1 MAKALM
7 LFLFLT
13 FFRGC
18 DAQFTMTQPPS
29 VSAAIGETVKISCRR
44 SSGRIDDYDNSWY
57 QQKPGSAPKLLI
69 DADDLTASGISDRFS
84 GSLDSSA
91 NAAILTISSVQIEDE
106 ADYYCLSYDSS
117 LQYTMIQPHGEV
129 RQKPPCS
136 RSTLHRL
143 YLAGTPAEPPVT
155 SQVNESQEKVQVTEG
170 PKEWSSGS
178 LEVDGRRTELQGA
191 GGGEAGCDAQFT
203 MTQPPSVSAAI
214 GETVKI
220 SCRRSSESI
229 DDYWNSWYQQ
239 KPSSAPK
246 LLIYR
251 NDDRESGISDRFSGS
266 LDSSANAAILTISSV
281 QIDDEADYY
290 CLSYDSSL
298 QYTMIQLHGEVRQ
311 KPPCSDLISFVSI
324 VNSYWYTS

>member
-1 MAKALM
+1 MTKSLM
-7 LFLFLT
+7 LFLFLA
-13 FFRGC
+13 FFG
-18 DAQFTMTQPPS
+18 
-29 VSAAIGETVKISCRR
+29 
-44 SSGRIDDYDNSWY
+44 
-57 QQKPGSAPKLLI
+57 
-69 DADDLTASGISDRFS
+69 
-84 GSLDSSA
+84 
-91 NAAILTISSVQIEDE
+91 
-106 ADYYCLSYDSS
+106 
-117 LQYTMIQPHGEV
+117 
-129 RQKPPCS
+129 
-136 RSTLHRL
+136 
-143 YLAGTPAEPPVT
+143 
-155 SQVNESQEKVQVTEG
+155 
-170 PKEWSSGS
+170 
-178 LEVDGRRTELQGA
+178 
-191 GGGEAGCDAQFT
+191 GCDAQFT

-298 QYTMIQLHGEVRQ
+298 QYVFGGGTQLTVLSQAKAAPAVFVYPPSSEEVAAQNKVTLVCLMNNFYPGAVQVTWKADNAKVTEGVETTRPSKQ
-311 KPPCSDLISFVSI
+311 SDNRYLAS
-324 VNSYWYTS
+324 SYLFLSATDWASHNNYTCQVTHEGVDYEASVDRLECP